1 MSIKQITLYIVLIS
15 IAAIATQCNDKTDAD
30 NLLPQKG
37 ICAHRGENQIHP
49 ENTLS
54 AFKEAIRLG
63 AHMIEFDV
71 RMTKDKKL
79 VIMHDKSV
87 DRTTN
92 GNGLVS
98 ELTFDE
104 IRKLDAGSWKSEKF
118 TDEKV
123 PTLEETLEI
132 MPSNIWLNVHLK
144 GNAELGEASAKVIV
158 KKKRI
163 NQAVI
168 ACNNEVLEGVRKVN
182 PDILICNMERQS
194 NRAEY
199 VEETINGKFA
209 FIQLLQKRKDET
221 LADDLKK
228 LNESKVLVNYFH
240 AETAQEAE
248 DLFNLGVNFILTNH
262 LKQILNVADSLGIKS
277 TSRN

>member
-1 MSIKQITLYIVLIS
+1 MNINQTALYILLIS
-15 IAAIATQCNDKTDAD
+15 IAAISTQCNNKTSTDD
-30 NLLPQKG
+30 LLPKQG

-49 ENTLS
+49 ENTIS

-92 GNGLVS
+92 GSGLVK

-118 TDEKV
+118 LGEKV

-132 MPSNIWLNVHLK
+132 MPNNIWLNVHLK
-144 GNAELGEASAKVIV
+144 GNAELGEATTKVLIE
-158 KKKRI
+158 KNCIK
-163 NQAVI
+163 QAVI
-168 ACNNEVLEGVRKVN
+168 ACNNEVLEGVRKIS

-194 NRAEY
+194 NRAKY
-199 VEETINGKFA
+199 VEETISGKFA

-228 LNESKVLVNYFH
+228 LNKSKVLVNYFH
-240 AETAQEAE
+240 AETPQETA
-248 DLFNLGVNFILTNH
+248 DLFNIGVNFILTNH
-262 LKQILNVADSLGIKS
+262 LEQMLNVADSLGIEP
-277 TSRN
+277 TRTN